1 MMGLVLSTLTSRAAV
16 MHRPS
21 SCYACCAGWR
31 ANRGLDPKEPQRP
44 KVGGAP
50 HVGLNL
56 PLEHGTPKP
65 PAFRARGSAWFLSP
79 VCALEVDG
87 AEGGS
92 VTFHLQDLKG
102 ENLGWSFN
110 GEIMLTITLGE
121 SLKPSFFD
129 NSYKSRVTVPDDGSS
144 LTISQL
150 GKKDAGTYTAK
161 NSMYRANFTLR
172 VHSECLFMFRP
183 RARSEGWEMC

>member
-1 MMGLVLSTLTSRAAV
+1 MMGLVLSTLTSRAAA

-21 SCYACCAGWR
+21 SCHACCAGWR

-56 PLEHGTPKP
+56 LLEHGTPKP
-65 PAFRARGSAWFLSP
+65 PSFRARGSAWFLST

-92 VTFHLQDLKG
+92 VTFHLQDLPEKV
-102 ENLGWSFN
+102 LAWSFE
-110 GEIMLTITLGE
+110 GESMLTIKLGE
-121 SLKPSFFD
+121 PPDPLFLD
-129 NSYKSRVTVPDDGSS
+129 DSYKSRVTFPNDGSS

-161 NSMYRANFTLR
+161 TTAYKVTFTLR

>member
-1 MMGLVLSTLTSRAAV
+1 M
-16 MHRPS
+16 
-21 SCYACCAGWR
+21 
-31 ANRGLDPKEPQRP
+31 
-44 KVGGAP
+44 
-50 HVGLNL
+50 GLNL

-92 VTFHLQDLKG
+92 VTFHLQDLPEKF
-102 ENLGWSFN
+102 LAWSFD
-110 GEIMLTITLGE
+110 GDLILTIKLGE
-121 SLKPSFFD
+121 PPDPFFLED
-129 NSYKSRVTVPDDGSS
+129 SYKSRVTFPDDGSS

-161 NSMYRANFTLR
+161 TTAYKVTFTLR